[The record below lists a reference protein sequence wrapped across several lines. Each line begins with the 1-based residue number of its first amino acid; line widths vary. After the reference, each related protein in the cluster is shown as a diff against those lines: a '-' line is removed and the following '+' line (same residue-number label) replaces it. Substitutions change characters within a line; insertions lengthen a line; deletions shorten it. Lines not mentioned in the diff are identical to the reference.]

1 MRLAFIKLIK
11 KEQVMKYT
19 NMTDIIKKEDG
30 KAGYLFAWLL
40 GVPASVLF
48 VIYLIF
54 H

>member
-1 MRLAFIKLIK
+1 MKNINVTDVIK
-11 KEQVMKYT
+11 
-19 NMTDIIKKEDG
+19 NEDG